1 MEIHPKVEEKR
12 IDPRVKRTRKLL
24 EQAFL
29 ELIQEQNFQTI
40 TIQDIADRATVN
52 RATFYAHFEDKYDLL
67 DSFIR
72 EQFNDRLVEKV
83 PPDLAPDAA
92 FCVGRLHLLI
102 VTVLEYLYQIH
113 GHCARNDRQVEPM
126 VETAVQEELN
136 QYLVRWFEHAPP
148 EVIPPDVDLKAA
160 AVMWSWAIFGTG
172 IQWAGGPR
180 ELSAEQIAAQMVKVL
195 LMEGHG

>member
-12 IDPRVKRTRKLL
+12 VDPRVKRTRKLI

-29 ELIQEQNFQTI
+29 ELMQQQNFQSI

-72 EQFNDRLVEKV
+72 EQFNELLAEKV

-92 FCVGRLHLLI
+92 FCLGRLQLLI
-102 VTVLEYLYQIH
+102 VTVLEYIYQIH

-126 VETAVQEELN
+126 FETAVQEELN
-136 QYLVRWFEHAPP
+136 QYLGRWFGQAPP
-148 EVIPPDVDLKAA
+148 EVIPPEVDLKVAA
-160 AVMWSWAIFGTG
+160 MMWSWAIFGTG
-172 IQWAGGPR
+172 IQWARGSGDVP
-180 ELSAEQIAAQMVKVL
+180 SDQIAGQMVKIL
-195 LMEGHG
+195 LMQGR